1 MNTKK
6 CNAFL
11 VPQKKPIFLG
21 KKGITWEQI
30 LLAVIALTVV
40 FLVIFWFRRSGEQ
53 IFTGTEQQIQ
63 RIQAGDSDGDGVAD
77 FLDKCPCDAQ
87 FGRTLEAGKRCTV
100 ECPATT

>member
-1 MNTKK
+1 MDTKK
-6 CNAFL
+6 YNAFL

-53 IFTGTEQQIQ
+53 IFAGTEQQIKN
-63 RIQAGDSDGDGVAD
+63 IQGGDSDGDGVAD
-77 FLDKCPCDAQ
+77 FLDKCPCDETI
-87 FGRTLEAGKRCTV
+87 GRTLNQST
-100 ECPATT
+100 ECPKKCPTTT